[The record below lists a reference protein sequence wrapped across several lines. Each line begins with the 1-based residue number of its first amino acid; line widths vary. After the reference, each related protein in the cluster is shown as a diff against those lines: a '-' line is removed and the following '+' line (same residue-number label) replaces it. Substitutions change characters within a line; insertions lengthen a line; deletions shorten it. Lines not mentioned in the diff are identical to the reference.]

1 MSWSNFSHYEMVVTK
16 ANGKTERTRVNTPE
30 ELGPKVN
37 RARTRADVVDV
48 DVQTVKT
55 PRKRK

>member
-30 ELGPKVN
+30 ELGAKVN

-48 DVQTVKT
+48 DVNTVKKT
-55 PRKRK
+55 KKRR